1 MTNIWVT
8 GASSLI
14 GYGILK
20 SIRNTKKPYKLIG
33 STIHKNSI
41 APAFTDVCI
50 EAPFSGSKGYIDWII
65 KVIKDHNVDLVIPS
79 FDEDVHFL
87 TDHRKQIE
95 LTGAKLV
102 LNNFELVHLC
112 NDKWEFYKVLKSNNC
127 PYAIPSSLSSE
138 FDELVKEFGLPLL
151 LKPRKGFASKGIV
164 KVMDEDTFNL
174 HKAEIGNNLMVQP
187 IIGKDDEEFT
197 TGAFCDGKGG
207 YHAIITFK
215 RKLSNEGYTNE
226 AEVFGSKQIEEA
238 VLDICK
244 ILKPIGPTNFQF
256 RIHNGVCQLLEINPR
271 FSAST
276 SMRVAFGYNDAIMAI
291 EYYLEGK
298 IPKQPKIKQGKAI
311 RYVEDFIFYT

>member
-1 MTNIWVT
+1 MTNIFVT

-20 SIRNTKKPYKLIG
+20 SIRSTKKPYKLIG

-50 EAPFSGSKGYIDWII
+50 EAPFSGSEGYLDWFI
-65 KVIKDHNVDLVIPS
+65 KVIKDYNVDLVIPS
-79 FDEDVHFL
+79 FDEDVNFL
-87 TDHRKQIE
+87 SNHRKQIE
-95 LTGAKLV
+95 STGAKVV

-127 PYAIPSSLSSE
+127 PYVIPSSISSE
-138 FDELVKEFGLPLL
+138 FHELEREFGLPLL
-151 LKPRKGFASKGIV
+151 LKPRKGFASRGIV
-164 KVMDEDTFNL
+164 RVNDKEMFL
-174 HKAEIGNNLMVQP
+174 KHKDKIGEELMVQP
-187 IIGKDDEEFT
+187 LIGKDDEEFT

-207 YHAIITFK
+207 YYAIITFK
-215 RKLSNEGYTNE
+215 RELSKEGYTNI
-226 AEVFGSKQIEEA
+226 AEVYESKQIEEA

-311 RYVEDFIFYT
+311 RYIEDFIFYS

>member
-20 SIRNTKKPYKLIG
+20 SIGSKKKQYNLIG

-50 EAPFSGSKGYIDWII
+50 EAPFSGSEGYLDWFI
-65 KVIKDHNVDLVIPS
+65 KVIKDHKVDLVIPS
-79 FDEDVHFL
+79 FDEDVNFL
-87 TDHRKQIE
+87 TNHRKQIE

-102 LNNFELVHLC
+102 LNNLELVHLC
-112 NDKWEFYKVLKSNNC
+112 NDKWEFYRVLKNNNC
-127 PYAIPSSLSSE
+127 PFAIPSSLSAD
-138 FDELVKEFGLPLL
+138 FHELKRKFGLPLL

-164 KVMDEDTFNL
+164 KVEDEDTFNL

-187 IIGKDDEEFT
+187 LIGQDDEEFT
-197 TGAFCDGKGG
+197 TGAFCDGNGG
-207 YHAIITFK
+207 YYAIITFK
-215 RKLSNEGYTNE
+215 RKLSKEGYTNE
-226 AEVFGSKQIEEA
+226 AEVYKSTQIDKA
-238 VLDICK
+238 VLEICK

-256 RIHNGVCQLLEINPR
+256 RMHEGVCQLLEINPR

-276 SMRVAFGYNDAIMAI
+276 SMRSAFGYNDALMSI
-291 EYYLEGK
+291 EYFLEGK
-298 IPKQPKIKQGKAI
+298 IPKAPKIGNGKAI
-311 RYVEDFIFYT
+311 RYIEEFIFYS

>member
-1 MTNIWVT
+1 MKNIFVT

-20 SIRNTKKPYKLIG
+20 SIRGTKKPFNLIG
-33 STIHKNSI
+33 STIHENSI

-50 EAPFSGSKGYIDWII
+50 HAPFSGSEGYIDWII
-65 KVIKDHNVDLVIPS
+65 KVIKDHHVDLVIPS

-87 TDHRKQIE
+87 SNNRKQIE

-102 LNNFELVHLC
+102 LNNFDLVHLC
-112 NDKWEFYKVLKSNNC
+112 NDKWEFYQVLKSNNC
-127 PYAIPSSLSSE
+127 PYAIPSSLSSD

-164 KVMDEDTFNL
+164 KVKDEDTFNL
-174 HKAEIGNNLMVQP
+174 HKAEIGNHLMVQP
-187 IIGKDDEEFT
+187 IVGQDDEEFT

-207 YHAIITFK
+207 YYAIITFK
-215 RKLSNEGYTNE
+215 RKLSKEGYTNE
-226 AEVFGSKQIEEA
+226 AEVFESKQIEEA
-238 VLDICK
+238 VLGICK
-244 ILKPIGPTNFQF
+244 ILKPMGPTNFQF

-276 SMRVAFGYNDAIMAI
+276 SMRSAFGYNDAIMAI

-311 RYVEDFIFYT
+311 RYVEDFIFYS

>member
-1 MTNIWVT
+1 MINIFVT

-20 SIRNTKKPYKLIG
+20 SIRGTDKTYNLIG

-50 EAPFSGSKGYIDWII
+50 EAPFSGSEGYLDWVI
-65 KVIKDHNVDLVIPS
+65 KVIKDHKVDLVIPS
-79 FDEDVHFL
+79 FDEDVNFL
-87 TDHRKQIE
+87 TNHRKQIE

-102 LNNFELVHLC
+102 LNNLSLDHLC
-112 NDKWEFYKVLKSNNC
+112 NDKWEFYQVLKSNNC

-138 FDELVKEFGLPLL
+138 FAELVREFGLPLL
-151 LKPRKGFASKGIV
+151 LKPRQGFASKGIV
-164 KVMDEDTFNL
+164 KVKDEDTFNH
-174 HKAEIGNNLMVQP
+174 HKAEIGKKLMVQP
-187 IIGKDDEEFT
+187 LIGKDDEEFT

-207 YHAIITFK
+207 YYAIITFK
-215 RKLSNEGYTNE
+215 RKLSKQGYTNE
-226 AEVFGSKQIEEA
+226 AEVFKSEQIDEA
-238 VLDICK
+238 VSNICK

-311 RYVEDFIFYT
+311 RYIEDFIFYS